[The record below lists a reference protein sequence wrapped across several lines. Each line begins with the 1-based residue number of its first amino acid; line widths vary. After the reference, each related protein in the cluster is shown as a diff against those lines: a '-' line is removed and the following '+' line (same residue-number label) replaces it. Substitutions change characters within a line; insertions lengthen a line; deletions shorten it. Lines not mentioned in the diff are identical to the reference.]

1 MARSRTAR
9 ISQDLDSLVSIDAE
23 EDILVGWG
31 QNSDASVHSKKDKNK
46 ICNSIRINN
55 SRSVPTTQKF
65 VESHNNVTNT
75 GTVPVTG
82 HIGFV
87 SHMQFPITKQFKQCT
102 CYMQI
107 KVLLILPRHLAHDQD
122 LPINLEMIEDRVF
135 LYEVGALRYE
145 DSAVL

>member
-1 MARSRTAR
+1 MARSRAAR

-31 QNSDASVHSKKDKNK
+31 QNSNASVDSKKDKNN

-65 VESHNNVTNT
+65 VESDNNVTNT

-82 HIGFV
+82 QIGFV
-87 SHMQFPITKQFKQCT
+87 SVT
-102 CYMQI
+102 CNSLSLNSSSNVPVICKLKFY
-107 KVLLILPRHLAHDQD
+107 
-122 LPINLEMIEDRVF
+122 
-135 LYEVGALRYE
+135 
-145 DSAVL
+145 

>member
-31 QNSDASVHSKKDKNK
+31 QNSDASVHSKKDKNN

-65 VESHNNVTNT
+65 VESDNNVTN
-75 GTVPVTG
+75 TG

-87 SHMQFPITKQFKQCT
+87 SVT
-102 CYMQI
+102 CNSLSPNSSSNVPVTC
-107 KVLLILPRHLAHDQD
+107 K
-122 LPINLEMIEDRVF
+122 
-135 LYEVGALRYE
+135 
-145 DSAVL
+145 